1 LGGLR
6 SLAFLSIL
14 RDLFR
19 CPICALAIEFSPWHD
34 GFSAACL
41 SSIEAVSIQLPA
53 GTRAE
58 TTSLLSLQAER

>member
-1 LGGLR
+1 VR

-34 GFSAACL
+34 GFSAACR

-53 GTRAE
+53 STRAE
-58 TTSLLSLQAER
+58 TTSLLSLQAES